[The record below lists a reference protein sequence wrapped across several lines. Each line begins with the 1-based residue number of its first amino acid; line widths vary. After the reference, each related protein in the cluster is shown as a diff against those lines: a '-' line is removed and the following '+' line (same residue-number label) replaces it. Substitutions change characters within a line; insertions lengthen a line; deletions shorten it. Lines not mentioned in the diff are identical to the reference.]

1 MAVVDGDLEFVK
13 KALPFWDQI
22 TPAQQKA
29 LQEACT
35 PLTYPAGGQ
44 MHRGSEDCVGLFI
57 IQSGQVRTY
66 ILSSGGKEIT
76 LTRLFRGDV
85 CLFSASCMMKDIRF
99 DVFIEA
105 VQPSSVFLIPTAVYK
120 ELNKSSLAV
129 SGYTN
134 QLLSSGFSDAMWVM
148 EQVLFMRFDQRLA
161 LFLLEQSSIDESDT
175 LSVTHEEIAKHMGT
189 AREVVTRML
198 RYFQQE
204 GLVRL
209 SRGKVELTNRKGLSR
224 LSK

>member
-1 MAVVDGDLEFVK
+1 MAVKDEDLEFLK
-13 KALPFWDQI
+13 KVLPFWDKI
-22 TPAQQKA
+22 TREQREA
-29 LQEACT
+29 LREACA

-44 MHRGSEDCVGLFI
+44 MHRGSEDCIGLFVI
-57 IQSGQVRTY
+57 KSGQVRTY
-66 ILSSGGKEIT
+66 ILSDSGKEISIA
-76 LTRLFRGDV
+76 RLFRGNV

-105 VQPSSVFLIPTAVYK
+105 VQPSSVLLIPTAVYQ

-129 SGYTN
+129 SEYTN
-134 QLLSSGFSDAMWVM
+134 RLLSSGFSDAMWVM

-161 LFLLEQSSIDESDT
+161 LFLLEQSSIDCGDL

-204 GLVRL
+204 GIVRL
-209 SRGKVELTNRKGLSR
+209 SRGKIEITDRKGLQKLAR
-224 LSK
+224 

>member
-1 MAVVDGDLEFVK
+1 MAVQGKDLEFLRKV
-13 KALPFWDQI
+13 LPFWNEI
-22 TPAQQKA
+22 SPAQQKI
-29 LQEACT
+29 LREACT
-35 PLTYPAGGQ
+35 PLDYPAGGQ
-44 MHRGSEDCVGLFI
+44 MHRGSEDCVGLFVI
-57 IQSGQVRTY
+57 KNGQVRTY
-66 ILSSGGKEIT
+66 ILSESGKEIT

-85 CLFSASCMMKDIRF
+85 CIFSASCMMKNIRF

-105 VQPSSVFLIPTAVYK
+105 VQPSSVLLIPTAVYK

-129 SGYTN
+129 SDYTN

-148 EQVLFMRFDQRLA
+148 EQVLFMSFDRRLA
-161 LFLLEQSSIDESDT
+161 LFLLEQSSIDSGDT
-175 LSVTHEEIAKHMGT
+175 LNVTHEEIANHMGT

-209 SRGKVELTNRKGLSR
+209 ARGKIEIIDRKGLTR
-224 LSK
+224 LAK